1 MQDTAEMQRVARMS
15 VAELERQRAALQ
27 DKLTELETG
36 LRQLDKI
43 AVETAPDA
51 MDESAFANDRDFAVE
66 RLVQITALLVSVRA
80 ALERISGGG
89 YGVCLGCGRAIGAK
103 RLAALPWAA
112 HCRAC
117 QENLDMLQDTSFE
130 HLRTSVLGN
139 R

>member
-51 MDESAFANDRDFAVE
+51 MDESAFANDR
-66 RLVQITALLVSVRA
+66 QWNGS
-80 ALERISGGG
+80 
-89 YGVCLGCGRAIGAK
+89 CK
-103 RLAALPWAA
+103 LPR
-112 HCRAC
+112 C
-117 QENLDMLQDTSFE
+117 S
-130 HLRTSVLGN
+130 
-139 R
+139 